1 MLTWYPDFCP
11 SGQCAIEIER
21 DWSGPRQFIKTCAHH
36 QGLLNTLGAAN
47 AFMAILQSSRVKE
60 TARWE
65 AKQELMARGLADKE
79 MPGVPYI
86 VASNGNFTLTP
97 GGNNTVK
104 NAIRARIATA
114 LQSVEQPQG
123 TSTMSVA

>member
-1 MLTWYPDFCP
+1 
-11 SGQCAIEIER
+11 
-21 DWSGPRQFIKTCAHH
+21 
-36 QGLLNTLGAAN
+36 
-47 AFMAILQSSRVKE
+47 
-60 TARWE
+60 
-65 AKQELMARGLADKE
+65 
-79 MPGVPYI
+79 